1 MKLFAK
7 DLMTRDLY
15 TLEANHSLNLA
26 RFLMQARHIRHI
38 PIVDFDFRF
47 QGLLTHR
54 DLLEISVSALAEL
67 GHTEQAVLHR
77 KIPIRQVM
85 KSEIYTALPET
96 PAEEIAEQML
106 EHKYGC
112 VPVVS
117 EEKLIGIITEAYFLR
132 LTLILCS
139 RKIKKRDVLPLIGSW
154 FFQRLLFLAFYSH
167 LSQKLNDVFLCLK
180 GKFCR

>member
-1 MKLFAK
+1 MIWKARSLSIGQTEDEGACK
-7 DLMTRDLY
+7 RSDDTRSLHPEGD
-15 TLEANHSLNLA
+15 HSLNLA
-26 RFLMQARHIRHI
+26 RFLMQARYIRHI

-67 GHTEQAVLHR
+67 DHTEHAELHR

-85 KSEIYTALPET
+85 KTEIYTVLPET

-117 EEKLIGIITEAYFLR
+117 EEKLIRIITEADFLR
-132 LTLILCS
+132 LTLILLT
-139 RKIKKRDVLPLIGSW
+139 KN
-154 FFQRLLFLAFYSH
+154 QET
-167 LSQKLNDVFLCLK
+167 
-180 GKFCR
+180 